1 MQSVKSRGDPVF
13 REINNEIGSSTVCV
27 LWRVTKAPVGIQVAS
42 VARSAIYVLRILA
55 GLSKKLARDEL
66 SLSLSLSASRVYRT
80 HKTLSLA
87 FVKRK
92 KKRKKRKKKE
102 EVEAGAFVLPAFYLG
117 SACSQACGRSL
128 PAVYEGRKQWPR

>member
-27 LWRVTKAPVGIQVAS
+27 LWRETKAPVGIQVAS

-80 HKTLSLA
+80 RKTLSLA

-92 KKRKKRKKKE
+92 KKRKTRKKKKKWKP
-102 EVEAGAFVLPAFYLG
+102 VHLFCRL
-117 SACSQACGRSL
+117 SI
-128 PAVYEGRKQWPR
+128 

>member
-55 GLSKKLARDEL
+55 GLSKKLAKDEL
-66 SLSLSLSASRVYRT
+66 SLSLSLS
-80 HKTLSLA
+80 LSL
-87 FVKRK
+87 FICLSRILYTQDSVVGLREEKEKEEKEK
-92 KKRKKRKKKE
+92 KKKKWKPVHLFCR
-102 EVEAGAFVLPAFYLG
+102 L
-117 SACSQACGRSL
+117 SI
-128 PAVYEGRKQWPR
+128 

>member
-13 REINNEIGSSTVCV
+13 REINNEIGSSTVYV

-66 SLSLSLSASRVYRT
+66 SLSLFICLSRISYTQDSVVGLREE
-80 HKTLSLA
+80 KE
-87 FVKRK
+87 KEENE
-92 KKRKKRKKKE
+92 KKKE